1 MGVGSL
7 QRKVWVLAAV
17 AAVVTLAVAAA
28 GGFLDGRVTG
38 SETGPG
44 KGSFTGP
51 GAAQMSPA
59 PSTGTAASAGSG
71 TSGSGTSDSGTS
83 GSGTSGSGTS
93 GSGTSGRAGTAS
105 GPSGA
110 YRLAVVSG
118 ESEALYRVREQLAGI
133 SFPVDAVGRTRQVS
147 GAVVFDEEGRVI
159 PELSEVRVNLASL
172 QSDQSRRDNFVRQ
185 NTLQTSRY
193 PDAVLVPTEV
203 RGLTFPLP
211 QEGSAPVT
219 IVADLTIRNVTR
231 QVEWTGTAYFEP
243 GAVRIE
249 AGTSVTFADFDLQ
262 QPRTAAVLSVADTIR
277 LEANVRMSV
286 EQAG

>member
-44 KGSFTGP
+44 TGSFTGP

-59 PSTGTAASAGSG
+59 PSTGTAASA
-71 TSGSGTSDSGTS
+71 
-83 GSGTSGSGTS
+83 GSGTS

-286 EQAG
+286 EQ